1 MQNNDIQ
8 VNHTSDTPWQRIVVK
23 VGSAL
28 IAPNRQ
34 GCSSQYLLSIA
45 NFIVRCRM
53 KGIEVILVSSGS
65 VAAGSH
71 KFQKTDK
78 ASMTLKK
85 AMAATGQSE
94 MMATWDRLFDFATAQ
109 LLLTHADLKDRAR
122 FISIRDTVNE
132 LLHHQILPVIN
143 ENDAVTTDKLKVG
156 DNDNLSAMV
165 ASAANADALIICSD
179 INGLYDKNP
188 STNSDAKLITD
199 VHHIDE
205 SVYAMAGGAVSAV
218 GTGGMKT
225 KLQAA
230 EKAVSHG
237 IDTFIVNGFTGHSF
251 NQLLAG
257 NNPGTHF
264 HPYQQPMQ
272 DHAHWMRHATREQ
285 GEIVVKDQVNLATNA
300 IHKDLSPQ
308 DLMGVVGE
316 FDAGD
321 TVMLRRQD
329 GNKLAKVKT
338 NYSSCL
344 LRFVV
349 KQDDDVL
356 SNSLNDIDAPL
367 LSEKFVAVID

>member
-1 MQNNDIQ
+1 MQNNDNTQ
-8 VNHTSDTPWQRIVVK
+8 TSWQRIVVK

-28 IAPNRQ
+28 IAPNRE
-34 GCSSQYLLSIA
+34 GCSTHFLLSIA

-53 KGIEVILVSSGS
+53 RGIEVILVSSGS

-71 KFQKTDK
+71 QFKHTSQ

-85 AMAATGQSE
+85 AMAATGQSD
-94 MMATWDRLFDFATAQ
+94 MMATWDRLFDFPTAQ

-122 FISIRDTVNE
+122 FISIRDTINE
-132 LLHHQILPVIN
+132 LLLNHILPVIN

-156 DNDNLSAMV
+156 DNDNLSALV

-179 INGLYDKNP
+179 INGLYNKNP
-188 STNSDAKLITD
+188 STNSDATLISD
-199 VHHIDE
+199 VHHIDDA
-205 SVYAMAGGAVSAV
+205 VYAMAGGAVSEV

-237 IDTFIVNGFTGHSF
+237 IDTFIVNGFSEHSF

-257 NNPGTHF
+257 KNPGTHF
-264 HPYQQPMQ
+264 HPYQKPMQ
-272 DHAHWMRHATREQ
+272 DHAHWMRHAAREQ
-285 GEIVVKDQVNLATNA
+285 GEIVVKDRVNVINNA
-300 IHKDLSPQ
+300 IQKDLSPE
-308 DLMGVVGE
+308 DLMAVVGE

-321 TVMLRRQD
+321 TVMLRRQN
-329 GNKLAKVKT
+329 GAKLAKVKT

-344 LRFVV
+344 LRYVV
-349 KQDDDVL
+349 KQDDETL
-356 SNSLNDIDAPL
+356 SDNLVNVDSLL
-367 LSEKFVAVID
+367 